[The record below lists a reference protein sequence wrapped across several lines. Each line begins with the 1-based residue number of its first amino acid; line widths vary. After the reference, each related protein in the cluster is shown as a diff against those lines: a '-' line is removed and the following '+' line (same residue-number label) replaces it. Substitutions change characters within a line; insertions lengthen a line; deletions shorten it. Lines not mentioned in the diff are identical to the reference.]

1 MSKHKGKRNYSTKI
15 GYGARKYH
23 ITESNGVVRKN
34 ILIRFSI
41 LVNLFFVNSPS
52 SQIVVSTAKQLW
64 PIPAAKSHS
73 LDHRLT
79 SNNLLKAKR
88 ENGETTDG
96 TEWTTNG
103 CFIFCSTSY
112 YLCECNVRLS
122 DRSSLLTTKRLR
134 YELF

>member
-15 GYGARKYH
+15 GYGARKHH

-52 SQIVVSTAKQLW
+52 CQIVVSTAKQLW
-64 PIPAAKSHS
+64 PIPAGKSHS

-79 SNNLLKAKR
+79 SNNNLKGLNVKMERQQTAL
-88 ENGETTDG
+88 NGEQMG
-96 TEWTTNG
+96 
-103 CFIFCSTSY
+103 
-112 YLCECNVRLS
+112 V
-122 DRSSLLTTKRLR
+122 SSSARQVITCVSATCA
-134 YELF
+134 